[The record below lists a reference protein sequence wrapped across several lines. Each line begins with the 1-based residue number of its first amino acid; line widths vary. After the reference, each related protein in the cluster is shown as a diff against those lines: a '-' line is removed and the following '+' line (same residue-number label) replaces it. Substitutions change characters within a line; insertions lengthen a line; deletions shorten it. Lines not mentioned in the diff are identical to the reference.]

1 MDHNCWWQRAGVL
14 AQFLRTPFPAA
25 QFTEF
30 QKRAQ
35 RDIHSMVAEPA
46 FVDAA
51 QRDFRLSPGSPARAA
66 AGDGVP
72 AGSGNRLE
80 K

>member
-1 MDHNCWWQRAGVL
+1 
-14 AQFLRTPFPAA
+14 
-25 QFTEF
+25 
-30 QKRAQ
+30 
-35 RDIHSMVAEPA
+35 MVAEPA